1 MNPERPLTARLR
13 LDDQY
18 ETWIPVD
25 EVPQPDLGAEW
36 RFRAKLTSGKI
47 LKSRPNKKVP
57 PSGYVAG
64 GGEAPYAAPLSYE
77 APPVSGAGRDAFE
90 RWNPADGLTTSASAT
105 YMPRPEDE
113 GEP

>member
-25 EVPQPDLGAEW
+25 EVPEPDLGAEW

-47 LKSRPNKKVP
+47 LKSRPNRKVP
-57 PSGYVAG
+57 PPGYVAG
-64 GGEAPYAAPLSYE
+64 GGEASYAAPLSSE
-77 APPVSGAGRDAFE
+77 APPVTGAGPDAFKM
-90 RWNPADGLTTSASAT
+90 WNLADGLTTSASAT
-105 YMPRPEDE
+105 YMPPLKDE